1 MAAKRSNRPARA
13 PTRLTL
19 RAYQVGF
26 GDCFLL
32 TWHYSRTQRHVLID
46 FGSNGQPTTAPKNL
60 LNAIADDIRKQCGG
74 KLDAIVLTHRHKDHI
89 TGFTTQK
96 DGSGPG
102 DVIRALGPDVVV
114 QPWTEDPNA
123 KTDATEA
130 TTDGIDGKSFVS
142 MLSAMHTVS
151 AGVVAEAGRL
161 AATET
166 APWRRQM
173 FQGLTFLGEEGI
185 LNRSAV
191 ENLMAMG
198 KAGTATYVRHGQ
210 KSGLE
215 KVLPGV
221 GITVLGP
228 PTLKQSSAI
237 KKERTADATEFWM
250 LRAAAGERMAA
261 GGEPPFP
268 AAATLSSRR
277 PPPYARWFVPR
288 VRSIRAEGLLSIVR
302 IMDDAMNNT
311 SVILL
316 FEVGDSM
323 FLFPGDAQI
332 ENWQYT
338 LDQPE
343 LMRKLANVTFYK
355 VGHHGSRNAT
365 PKTLWFGFTHR
376 GPANKPGR
384 LRTVV
389 STMADKYGSLA
400 EGTEVPRRT
409 LVTELQKN
417 SDFFTTQ
424 SLGGNK
430 LSQDFEFEL

>member
-1 MAAKRSNRPARA
+1 MAAKRSSSA

-32 TWHYSRTQRHVLID
+32 TWHYARSQRHVLID
-46 FGSNGQPTTAPKNL
+46 FGSNGQPASAPKDL
-60 LNAIADDIRKQCGG
+60 LNVIADDISQQCGG
-74 KLDAIVLTHRHKDHI
+74 KLNAIVLTHRHKDHI
-89 TGFTTQK
+89 AGFTTQK
-96 DGSGPG
+96 DGKGPG
-102 DVIRALGPDVVV
+102 DVIRALAPDVVV

-123 KTDATEA
+123 KTNATEA
-130 TTDGIDGKSFVS
+130 TTDGIGAPAFVS
-142 MLSAMHTVS
+142 MLESMQVVS
-151 AGVVAEAGRL
+151 AGVVAEARKL
-161 AATET
+161 AEADA

-173 FQGLTFLGEEGI
+173 FQGLAFLGEEGI
-185 LNRSAV
+185 QNHAAV
-191 ENLMAMG
+191 VNLMEMG
-198 KAGTATYVRHGQ
+198 KKGTAKYVRHGD

-215 KVLPGV
+215 PVLPGV
-221 GITVLGP
+221 RVTVLGP
-228 PTLKQSSAI
+228 PTIRQSAAV
-237 KKERTADATEFWM
+237 KKERSSDPQEFWM
-250 LRAAAGERMAA
+250 LRAAAGERMSA
-261 GGEPPFP
+261 GGAVPFP

-288 VRSIRAEGLLSIVR
+288 VRGIRAEGLLSIVR
-302 IMDDAMNNT
+302 IMDDALNNT

-316 FEVGDSM
+316 FEVGDAM

-338 LDQPE
+338 LDQPD
-343 LMRKLANVTFYK
+343 LMKRLANVTFYK

-365 PKTLWFGFTHR
+365 PKTLWYGFKHR
-376 GPANKPGR
+376 GAASAPGR

-424 SLGGNK
+424 SLRGK
-430 LSQDFEFEL
+430 TLWQDFEFDL

>member
-1 MAAKRSNRPARA
+1 MAAKRSGSA

-32 TWHYSRTQRHVLID
+32 TWHYARSQRHLLID
-46 FGSNGQPTTAPKNL
+46 FGSNGQPPSTPKDL
-60 LNAIADDIRKQCGG
+60 LNVIADDIRQQCGG

-89 TGFTTQK
+89 AGFATQTNGK
-96 DGSGPG
+96 GPG
-102 DVIRALGPDVVV
+102 DVIRALQPDVVV

-123 KTDATEA
+123 KTNATEA
-130 TTDGIDGKSFVS
+130 TTDGISAQSFVAMLAS
-142 MLSAMHTVS
+142 MHAVS
-151 AGVVAEAGRL
+151 AGVVAEARRL
-161 AATET
+161 AAVDT
-166 APWRRQM
+166 APWRRHM
-173 FQGLTFLGEEGI
+173 FQGLAFLGEEGI
-185 LNRSAV
+185 QNHAAV
-191 ENLMAMG
+191 VNLMAMG
-198 KAGTATYVRHGQ
+198 KKGTAKYVRHGD

-221 GITVLGP
+221 RITVLGP
-228 PTLKQSSAI
+228 PTIKQSAAVQ
-237 KKERTADATEFWM
+237 KERSADPQEFWM
-250 LRAAAGERMAA
+250 LRAAAGRRMAA

-268 AAATLSSRR
+268 SAAKLSSRR

-288 VRSIRAEGLLSIVR
+288 VRAIRAEGLLSIVR
-302 IMDDAMNNT
+302 VMDDALNNT

-316 FEVGDSM
+316 FEIGDKM

-338 LDQPE
+338 LDQPD
-343 LMRKLANVTFYK
+343 LMKKLANVTFYK

-365 PKTLWFGFTHR
+365 PKTLWFGFKNR

-384 LRTVV
+384 LATVV
-389 STMADKYGSLA
+389 STMADKYGSMA

-409 LVTELQKN
+409 LVTELQAN

-424 SLGGNK
+424 SLRGTK
-430 LSQDFEFEL
+430 LSQDFEFDL